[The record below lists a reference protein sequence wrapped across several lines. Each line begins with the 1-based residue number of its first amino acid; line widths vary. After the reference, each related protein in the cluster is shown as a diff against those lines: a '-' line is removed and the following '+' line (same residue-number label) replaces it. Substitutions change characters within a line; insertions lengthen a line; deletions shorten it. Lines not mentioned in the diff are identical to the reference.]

1 MVADLLTQI
10 ETKGEEKKEGN
21 GLCIK
26 HERNKISVSRADD
39 FEYEEIIQP
48 TPRKDDRKA
57 FRKLFERERE
67 SEKCIGRKNISR
79 PLERKFHERAVES
92 CTHCSIINKNHD
104 TSIKERWGRKSV
116 RRGKPIGRNINF
128 EPTTDLK
135 SWKVSTSF
143 ATTEIEDRRRA
154 KREIEWRK
162 KKHSEKSERK
172 DYLEMLRS
180 FANLVK
186 I

>member
-57 FRKLFERERE
+57 FRKLFERERVKNVSDEKTSLGHWRE
-67 SEKCIGRKNISR
+67 SFTSALSNPVLIARSLIKITTR
-79 PLERKFHERAVES
+79 PLRKGGGEECA
-92 CTHCSIINKNHD
+92 T
-104 TSIKERWGRKSV
+104 RK
-116 RRGKPIGRNINF
+116 
-128 EPTTDLK
+128 
-135 SWKVSTSF
+135 
-143 ATTEIEDRRRA
+143 ADRSQ
-154 KREIEWRK
+154 
-162 KKHSEKSERK
+162 H
-172 DYLEMLRS
+172 
-180 FANLVK
+180 
-186 I
+186 

>member
-1 MVADLLTQI
+1 MHKTWTKQDFRLSCGWFRVRRNYPTHSTQ
-10 ETKGEEKKEGN
+10 
-21 GLCIK
+21 
-26 HERNKISVSRADD
+26 RWSQSVSKT
-39 FEYEEIIQP
+39 F
-48 TPRKDDRKA
+48 
-57 FRKLFERERE
+57 RERE

-104 TSIKERWGRKSV
+104 TSIKERWGRRGV